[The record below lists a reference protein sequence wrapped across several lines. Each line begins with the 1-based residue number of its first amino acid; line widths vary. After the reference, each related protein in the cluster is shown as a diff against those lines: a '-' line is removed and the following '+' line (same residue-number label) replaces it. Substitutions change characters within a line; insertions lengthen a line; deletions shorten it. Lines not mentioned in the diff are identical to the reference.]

1 MKQWI
6 LLILVCMVLFLAT
19 TFREGVNET
28 LSSTNCSTFWDTVID
43 TWSAGTKAE
52 LTQPTCV
59 PYAPSWVAQKMAQGT
74 LLDSS
79 GNPTVETKNQSIVEK
94 NERARYAV
102 RQSAS
107 ANYAASSGYADLV
120 SDLENPDVGDVPPAE
135 DVTDTSRD
143 VLQNRS
149 STGPVFGNNGPFADE
164 PSSPDQPVINPPS
177 SVFSDSSDSSKSLKQ
192 WGTKGVRTPDKLP
205 VEGPDFGG
213 FESSSSS
220 GNPFKSKP
228 DPSLYGPSLKGPTG
242 RSSGGSGGGSG
253 GGSDS
258 SAYSGSISQTPG
270 DQDILPPYLQSNTY
284 SLANGRLKTNPVPF
298 LSDFLVFQK

>member
-6 LLILVCMVLFLAT
+6 LLILVCMVLFIAT
-19 TFREGVNET
+19 TFREGVDET

-43 TWSAGTKAE
+43 TWSVGTKAE

-59 PYAPSWVAQKMAQGT
+59 PYAPSWVVQRMTDGT

-102 RQSAS
+102 RQAAS

-120 SDLENPDVGDVPPAE
+120 SDLENPDVGDVPAAE
-135 DVTDTSRD
+135 DVSSSRD

-149 STGPVFGNNGPFADE
+149 STGTVFGENGPFADE
-164 PSSPDQPVINPPS
+164 PSSDQPVINPPS
-177 SVFSDSSDSSKSLKQ
+177 SVFSNSLDSSESLKQ
-192 WGTKGVRTPDKLP
+192 WGTKGVRSPDKLP

-242 RSSGGSGGGSG
+242 GGSTS
-253 GGSDS
+253 
-258 SAYSGSISQTPG
+258 SQTPG
-270 DQDILPPYLQSNTY
+270 DQDIVPPYLQSDTY

>member
-6 LLILVCMVLFLAT
+6 LLIFVCMVLFLAT

-52 LTQPTCV
+52 LTQPTCI
-59 PYAPSWVAQKMAQGT
+59 PYAPSWVAQKMTEGT

-94 NERARYAV
+94 NERAQYAV
-102 RQSAS
+102 QQTAS
-107 ANYAASSGYADLV
+107 ANYATSSGYADLV
-120 SDLENPDVGDVPPAE
+120 SELENPDVGNVPPAE
-135 DVTDTSRD
+135 DVTPSTD

-149 STGPVFGNNGPFADE
+149 STGPVFGENGPFADE
-164 PSSPDQPVINPPS
+164 PSRSSGPPISSGPDVS
-177 SVFSDSSDSSKSLKQ
+177 SASLKQ

-228 DPSLYGPSLKGPTG
+228 DPSLYGPSLKGPIK
-242 RSSGGSGGGSG
+242 SSS
-253 GGSDS
+253 
-258 SAYSGSISQTPG
+258 SQTPG
-270 DQDILPPYLQSNTY
+270 DQDILPPYLQSDTY

>member
-6 LLILVCMVLFLAT
+6 LLLLVCMVLFLAT
-19 TFREGVNET
+19 TVREGVDTT
-28 LSSTNCSTFWDTVID
+28 LDSTNCSTFWDGVID
-43 TWSAGTKAE
+43 TWSTGIKSEVTNAA
-52 LTQPTCV
+52 CI
-59 PYAPSWVAQKMAQGT
+59 PYAPSWVAQSMAAGT

-94 NERARYAV
+94 NERARYTVQQAA
-102 RQSAS
+102 SAS
-107 ANYAASSGYADLV
+107 YAESSGYADLV
-120 SDLENPDVGDVPPAE
+120 SDLENPDVGDLPPPE
-135 DVTDTSRD
+135 DVSPSSDDTPD
-143 VLQNRS
+143 RS
-149 STGPVFGNNGPFADE
+149 STGPVFGENGPFAST
-164 PSSPDQPVINPPS
+164 PSAPPQPPLTTSGPPVS
-177 SVFSDSSDSSKSLKQ
+177 SYSLKQ
-192 WGTKGVRTPDKLP
+192 WGTKGTSTPDKLP

-242 RSSGGSGGGSG
+242 GGSASK
-253 GGSDS
+253 S
-258 SAYSGSISQTPG
+258 SQTPG

-284 SLANGRLKTNPVPF
+284 SLANGRPKTNPVPF

>member
-1 MKQWI
+1 M
-6 LLILVCMVLFLAT
+6 T
-19 TFREGVNET
+19 
-28 LSSTNCSTFWDTVID
+28 D
-43 TWSAGTKAE
+43 
-52 LTQPTCV
+52 
-59 PYAPSWVAQKMAQGT
+59 GT

-102 RQSAS
+102 RQAAS

-120 SDLENPDVGDVPPAE
+120 SDLENPDVGDVPAAE
-135 DVTDTSRD
+135 DVSSSRD

-149 STGPVFGNNGPFADE
+149 STGTVFGENGPFADE
-164 PSSPDQPVINPPS
+164 PSSDQPVINPPS
-177 SVFSDSSDSSKSLKQ
+177 SVFSNSLDSSESLKQ
-192 WGTKGVRTPDKLP
+192 WGTKGVRSPDKLP

-242 RSSGGSGGGSG
+242 GGSTR
-253 GGSDS
+253 
-258 SAYSGSISQTPG
+258 SQTPG
-270 DQDILPPYLQSNTY
+270 DQDILPPYLQSDTY